1 MGGYGPPSRVMPNR
15 LSSISM
21 LMVWTVTPPCCS
33 FIRFRCSNRPP
44 GGEHA
49 KKNQQRNDFH
59 FFLILCQA
67 SMTPTLLVEL
77 GLEAIRHPRRP
88 RPIGHVTPRAGRTG
102 GTAGAGML
110 AFPWP
115 TRMAFTYLAAVLAQ
129 RAFHGLQSSPGVLPR
144 ISHHVRFGHARVRP
158 TVWSGPTCVVRTA
171 LRVGPLFVTI

>member
-88 RPIGHVTPRAGRTG
+88 VLYRARYTTGRAYRRHRRCRHARLPMADQDGLHIPSGSPRTESISW
-102 GTAGAGML
+102 L
-110 AFPWP
+110 AKLTRSFATNLPSCSIWP
-115 TRMAFTYLAAVLAQ
+115 C
-129 RAFHGLQSSPGVLPR
+129 PGS
-144 ISHHVRFGHARVRP
+144 IQRFGQARRVS
-158 TVWSGPTCVVRTA
+158 SGQRCASGR
-171 LRVGPLFVTI
+171 FS